1 MLSIQMLRLI
11 VDERE
16 RDIEREVRARRLL
29 GRYGEPDV
37 AANGVAPA
45 RYRESWRASTPRA
58 SATTR

>member
-16 RDIEREVRARRLL
+16 RDIEREVRVRRLL
-29 GRYGEPDV
+29 GRYADRNAAPD
-37 AANGVAPA
+37 AAVV